1 MAKWR
6 AVVVREA
13 KEVGRVTLYF
23 LFCFGI
29 ILTLKKLFLADY
41 QIQFSAL
48 SAAVIG
54 ALIAAKVVV
63 TLDHTR
69 AGTRFDTSHP
79 LAVAVSYKTFIYGLV
94 AFGVLFGEELFHAYR
109 AQGALGAAL
118 AEVWVHRDRNV
129 ILAKVICVALTF
141 AGYHLFTGFDRR
153 LGEGTLWRMLVTRG
167 SATLGAPPHG
177 PDDRDPEARKET
189 GHGRTREAQHPRHL
203 G

>member
-6 AVVVREA
+6 ALIVREV

-41 QIQFSAL
+41 QIAFSAL
-48 SAAVIG
+48 SGAVIG

-69 AGTRFDTSHP
+69 AGTRFDASHP
-79 LAVAVSYKTFIYGLV
+79 LAVAVSYKTLIYGLV
-94 AFGVLFGEELFHAYR
+94 AFGVLFGEQLFHGYR
-109 AQGALGAAL
+109 AQGALGAGL
-118 AEVWVHRDRNV
+118 AEVWAHRDRNV

-141 AGYHLFTGFDRR
+141 AGYHLFTGIDRR
-153 LGEGTLWRMLVTRG
+153 LGEGALWRMLVTRG
-167 SATLGAPPHG
+167 SAPA
-177 PDDRDPEARKET
+177 EARKET
-189 GHGRTREAQHPRHL
+189 GHGRTAEAQHPRHL